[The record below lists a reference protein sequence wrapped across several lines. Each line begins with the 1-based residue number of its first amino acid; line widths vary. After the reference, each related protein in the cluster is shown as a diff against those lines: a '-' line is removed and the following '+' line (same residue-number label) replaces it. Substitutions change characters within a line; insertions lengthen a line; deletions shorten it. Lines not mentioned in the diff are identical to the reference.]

1 MNYKLYL
8 IATIILVIAP
18 LTIIIIP
25 KYLFYINIIAI
36 LVIINGFMNIDKYI
50 FLVILL
56 ALLFRFIFMD
66 KNKSKNKKGLV
77 EHFDDESEHEDF
89 YQDDQ
94 EDMTETGVEE
104 FLIKDKFSQ
113 LHDIIHEF
121 QNTLE
126 RDKISKEKLALEKKT
141 LDKKSLDK

>member
-25 KYLFYINIIAI
+25 KYLFYINIIAV
-36 LVIINGFMNIDKYI
+36 LVIINGFINIDKYI
-50 FLVILL
+50 FLVILSV
-56 ALLFRFIFMD
+56 LLFRFIFMD
-66 KNKSKNKKGLV
+66 KNKTKNKKGLV

-113 LHDIIHEF
+113 LHDVIHEY
-121 QNTLE
+121 QKVLE
-126 RDKISKEKLALEKKT
+126 RDKISKDKAAQHTKSIDKLK
-141 LDKKSLDK
+141 

>member
-18 LTIIIIP
+18 LILIIIP

-36 LVIINGFMNIDKYI
+36 LVIINGFINIDKYI

-77 EHFDDESEHEDF
+77 EHFDDESDHEDF
-89 YQDDQ
+89 FQDEK

-121 QNTLE
+121 QNALE
-126 RDKISKEKLALEKKT
+126 RDKLSKEKVA
-141 LDKKSLDK
+141 LDKKSSDK